1 MRPGWTFAVLITAAP
16 MLAASARAED
26 GLTLENVPA
35 PAPLVAE
42 EPLARSFSLEGAA
55 RSLDVGALSWQKTRK
70 CAACHTMV
78 PYLMARP
85 SLAAVSPEP
94 PEVRRFFETVVEK
107 RLEAEPALPK
117 DGVAAVT
124 LEVAVALAFHDRA
137 TTGKLHPL
145 TRQALDRMWGLQR
158 ADGGW
163 QWPFR
168 DTPPFKSDEHFGVT
182 LAAVGV
188 GVAPDDYAST
198 PAARQGVAGIR
209 KFLKAHPPVSLH
221 QKAMLLWS
229 GLYVP
234 DLTTAREQS
243 QTVQEL
249 AAAQR
254 PDGGW
259 SLASLVDNRDDP
271 LRQTDAG
278 RQARADKGYGSEFLI
293 FVGADK
299 VYQSSLVSD
308 GYATGF
314 TVFVLRQAGVP
325 AEDARLRCGIA
336 WLKSQ
341 QRASGRWFTPSQS
354 WHTQNLIANA
364 GTAYAVLALR
374 ACGEIPVPQPAKEP
388 AISRP

>member
-1 MRPGWTFAVLITAAP
+1 MRPGWTFALLITSAS
-16 MLAASARAED
+16 MLAGSARAWD
-26 GLTLENVPA
+26 RLALDNVPA

-42 EPLARSFSLEGAA
+42 EPLARSFSLESAA
-55 RSLDVGALSWQKTRK
+55 RSLDVGALHWQKTRK
-70 CAACHTMV
+70 CAACHTLV

-117 DGVAAVT
+117 DAVAAVT

-188 GVAPDDYAST
+188 GVAPDNYAAT
-198 PAARQGVAGIR
+198 PAARKGVAGIR
-209 KFLKAHPPVSLH
+209 KFLNAHPPVSLH
-221 QKAMLLWS
+221 QKAMLIWS
-229 GLYVP
+229 GLHVT
-234 DLTTAREQS
+234 DLIAAEEKA
-243 QTVQEL
+243 QTVKDL

-271 LRQTDAG
+271 LRQTEAG
-278 RQARADKGYGSEFLI
+278 RKARADEGHGSEFLI
-293 FVGADK
+293 FVGGDK
-299 VYQSSLVSD
+299 VYKSSLASD

-325 AEDARLRCGIA
+325 ANDARIRRGID

-364 GTAYAVLALR
+364 GTAYAVLALH
-374 ACGEIPVPQPAKEP
+374 ACGEIPVPQREK
-388 AISRP
+388 